1 MPKYKNITEKTKQ
14 SILDKIFYNIA
25 RGLRPTI
32 FNKMAKKD
40 PRVAKNLKNL
50 ERARNDFYDS
60 LDAFDK
66 KYGK

>member
-1 MPKYKNITEKTKQ
+1 MTRGKDKLNYSPGK
-14 SILDKIFYNIA
+14 DKINPSDLV
-25 RGLRPTI
+25 GGGQ
-32 FNKMAKKD
+32 D
-40 PRVAKNLKNL
+40 L

>member
-25 RGLRPTI
+25 RGLRPAILT
-32 FNKMAKKD
+32 KMAKKD
-40 PRVAKNLKNL
+40 PRIAKNLKNL
-50 ERARNDFYDS
+50 EKARNDFYDC
-60 LDAFDK
+60 LEAMEK

>member
-1 MPKYKNITEKTKQ
+1 MRVMLSTNENEETQDY
-14 SILDKIFYNIA
+14 IL
-25 RGLRPTI
+25 
-32 FNKMAKKD
+32 NKMSKKD
-40 PRVAKNLKNL
+40 PRVAKNLKTL

>member
-32 FNKMAKKD
+32 LNKMAKKD